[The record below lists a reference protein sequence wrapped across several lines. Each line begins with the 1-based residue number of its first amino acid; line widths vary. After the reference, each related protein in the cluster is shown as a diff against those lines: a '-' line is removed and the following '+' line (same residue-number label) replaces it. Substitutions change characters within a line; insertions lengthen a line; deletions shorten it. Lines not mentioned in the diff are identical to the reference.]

1 MEPAEIELGK
11 RMHTR
16 FFNRM
21 LTFTL
26 TLSFPFEGETG
37 DQEKAA
43 HKEEQ
48 AKQELGKRL
57 HTRVFHGL
65 HCYTDDLIFGR
76 AGSKSSRIGGTQ
88 GGAREARVQKKD
100 AHKRL
105 PYRPK
110 GQTLAQM
117 LTWNLTQWVKKK
129 SRMSLSSLSAEL
141 QKTKQGASP
150 VGADPS

>member
-1 MEPAEIELGK
+1 
-11 RMHTR
+11 
-16 FFNRM
+16 M

-43 HKEEQ
+43 YKEEQ

-76 AGSKSSRIGGTQ
+76 AGRKSSRIT
-88 GGAREARVQKKD
+88 RVQKKD

-117 LTWNLTQWVKKK
+117 LTWNLTQ
-129 SRMSLSSLSAEL
+129 
-141 QKTKQGASP
+141 
-150 VGADPS
+150 

>member
-43 HKEEQ
+43 HKEE
-48 AKQELGKRL
+48 
-57 HTRVFHGL
+57 
-65 HCYTDDLIFGR
+65 
-76 AGSKSSRIGGTQ
+76 
-88 GGAREARVQKKD
+88 
-100 AHKRL
+100 
-105 PYRPK
+105 
-110 GQTLAQM
+110 
-117 LTWNLTQWVKKK
+117 
-129 SRMSLSSLSAEL
+129 
-141 QKTKQGASP
+141 
-150 VGADPS
+150 